1 MKNRHWLFVL
11 VILGSLGYGLLW
23 FLFPRFDNSAKIH
36 FQLDRAQS
44 IARASE
50 FVTKNGYDIS
60 SSSIGV
66 TAANEKETIEYL
78 QFHAPSET
86 EVKLLAPT
94 LFNVRFV
101 DFQNN
106 RSLNVFLSPSGQVM
120 EFKKAEKPSGEGK
133 QTNSFSKEEAQRSFA
148 EILGNS
154 ASDFQFISE
163 SEPEKGAKKFSWK
176 HVSPDDPELTVRAE
190 ASYTANKL
198 TAFDLKPG
206 IPAAYKSPR
215 TKSTA
220 ALDSLTAVLL
230 VLIFI
235 AACVLYFLNLN
246 RKALDHRTALVF
258 FAITFLSAIS
268 LSILTDASQSVVVN
282 AGGGPPISPF
292 IRLGLA
298 YLVIGMVSIGLALF
312 MGLAWASGEAC
323 HAKNQTGKFAV
334 MSSFLRGNWYSK
346 RFAQSLL
353 AGLFG
358 GGIATIIPFL
368 AAYFAHLPSLPHQ
381 ITDAN
386 DTFNSA
392 SPALAVIFGSVVE
405 GKFFYLT
412 ILFAFLFPILK
423 IYLKSRPVFVVTMA
437 FLGILFFT
445 DSNSLTSKYSLTL
458 KFMTAAMILGLY
470 FLLYLK
476 FDFFAVL
483 AANTASALT
492 LNAFAL
498 YHQPSPV
505 VHAAGLKALVL
516 LGLVTVVSLVLTQLA
531 PNKEIAERELLNSD
545 EDQDER
551 ARLLAEFGVARK
563 AQEKLLPAEAPQIQG
578 FDIAA
583 LCRPAREC
591 AGDLFDFIP
600 LSDGK
605 LGIVVADV
613 SGKGVP
619 AALYMTLTKGLLTSI
634 SETHSDPGEILRE
647 VNKHLYEVCKRKSF
661 VTLAL
666 GVLDPHD
673 KTMTYARA
681 GHNPSLWRNA
691 TKHKWLKPSG
701 IGLGLNSGKTF
712 DRLLKV
718 EKLQLTADD
727 VLVFYS
733 DGITEAMNRTQEEY
747 GEDRLLAATKATDG
761 LNATDAMHSIMKDV
775 GNFLGEVL
783 PQDDQTLLVV
793 RVT

>member
-1 MKNRHWLFVL
+1 MKNHHWLFAL
-11 VILGSLGYGLLW
+11 LILGSLSYALLW
-23 FLFPRFDNSAKIH
+23 YLFPRFDNAAKIH
-36 FQLDRAQS
+36 FRLDHQQTISKA
-44 IARASE
+44 AD
-50 FVTKNGYDIS
+50 FLTKNGYDVSGWDSGIR
-60 SSSIGV
+60 
-66 TAANEKETIEYL
+66 TDHLDETIEYL
-78 QFHAPSET
+78 QFHSPAET
-86 EVKLLAPT
+86 EAKLLAP
-94 LFNVRFV
+94 VRFTV
-101 DFQNN
+101 RFLDLSKD
-106 RSLNVFLSPSGQVM
+106 RSLTVFLAPSGQIAG
-120 EFKKAEKPSGEGK
+120 FKKAEKKLPPDEKS
-133 QTNSFSKEEAQRSFA
+133 QPFSKEEAQRSFA
-148 EILGNS
+148 EIMGD
-154 ASDFQFISE
+154 AAPRFQYISE
-163 SEPEKGAKKFSWK
+163 SEPEKGSNKFSWK
-176 HVSPDDPELTVRAE
+176 YTSAEDPALTIRAE
-190 ASYTANKL
+190 TTYSANKL
-198 TAFDLKPG
+198 VEFDLRPS
-206 IPAAYKSPR
+206 IPDAYKLPR
-215 TKSTA
+215 TKPTA
-220 ALDSLTAVLL
+220 ALDSLAAVIF

-246 RKALDHRTALVF
+246 RKAIDHRNSLVF
-258 FAITFLSAIS
+258 MGIVFFVVALTNF
-268 LSILTDASQSVVVN
+268 LTDGSQGIIIN
-282 AGGGPPISPF
+282 EGGDPISPALK
-292 IRLGLA
+292 RGLA
-298 YLVIGMVSIGLALF
+298 YSIAIIISMGFALF
-312 MGLAWASGEAC
+312 MGLAWTSGEAH
-323 HAKNQTGKFAV
+323 HAKYKTGHLAG
-334 MSSFLRGNWYSK
+334 MANFLRGKWYSK
-346 RFAQSLL
+346 RFAQCLI
-353 AGLFG
+353 AGLFA
-358 GGIATIIPFL
+358 GGIIAVIPFL
-368 AAYFAHLPSLPHQ
+368 TAVLGQLPSLPHLV
-381 ITDAN
+381 TN
-386 DTFNSA
+386 GYDTYNSA
-392 SPALAVIFGSVVE
+392 WPFWAVALGSLVE
-405 GKFFYLT
+405 GSFFNLT
-412 ILFAFLFPILK
+412 LLFAFLFPVLRT
-423 IYLKSRPVFVVTMA
+423 YLKSRWVFIVVIVFFGML
-437 FLGILFFT
+437 FLI
-445 DSNSLTSKYSLTL
+445 DSSALTSKYSLSL
-458 KFMTAAMILGLY
+458 KSVIAAFILSIF
-470 FLLYLK
+470 FLLYWK
-476 FDFFAVL
+476 FDLLSVI
-483 AANTASALT
+483 AANTASVLSLKALS
-492 LNAFAL
+492 L
-498 YHQPSPV
+498 YHQPSSV
-505 VHAAGLKALVL
+505 VHAAGIKALIL
-516 LGLVTVVSLVLTQLA
+516 LGIAVLVSLVLTQLA
-531 PNKEIAERELLNSD
+531 PNKEIAERELLNAD

-733 DGITEAMNRTQEEY
+733 DGITEAMNRNQEEY
-747 GEDRLLAATKATDG
+747 GEDRLLAATKAIDG
-761 LNATDAMHSIMKDV
+761 LNATDAMNSIMTDV
-775 GNFLGEVL
+775 GNFLGEVP